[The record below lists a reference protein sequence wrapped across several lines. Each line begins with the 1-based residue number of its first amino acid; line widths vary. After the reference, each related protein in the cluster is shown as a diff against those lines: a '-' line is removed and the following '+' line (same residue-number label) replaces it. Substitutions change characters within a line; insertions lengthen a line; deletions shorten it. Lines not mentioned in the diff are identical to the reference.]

1 MKNIKINSAKEYVFR
16 SQNTFAW
23 LELKIILKSPD
34 KKWWKQFY
42 KAGSM
47 RQGPAL
53 ITPPPEVDQPTYEVV
68 GEISRIDQRDTVQSR
83 VVLKQGSHEYEDYYS
98 RHPELKAGDRVVLQR
113 L

>member
-1 MKNIKINSAKEYVFR
+1 LKNIKINSAKEYVFR

-53 ITPPPEVDQPTYEVV
+53 ITLCKRAVPFVPKKPIKA
-68 GEISRIDQRDTVQSR
+68 ISAPHAKPSVAMRRCA
-83 VVLKQGSHEYEDYYS
+83 LFHKQGFA
-98 RHPELKAGDRVVLQR
+98 LKPRQPWSDKNQQ
-113 L
+113 